1 MRRGRI
7 LILLGLILA
16 IGTAA
21 AVFVLL
27 QGASDQPSTEVEREE
42 VVVASQPIAEDELV
56 DGRLE
61 MRAIP
66 IELIPET
73 ALRNLEGT
81 TGMLAAGPI
90 PQGTVIQ
97 PALLVSPEQL
107 AREGELG
114 KVIEPGFQA
123 VALPIDELSAVSYG
137 IQPGDNIDILMTFA
151 FIDIDPEEQIIEPLC
166 PPDCGTAGEGEAV
179 QAISTLQRPRRT
191 AQLTLQDV
199 EVLGVG
205 RWNFLPPPT
214 EQQQAAIE
222 DGQVPQ
228 TEPPQFITVMLSPQ
242 DALVLKLAREYGASI
257 QLAVRAQDDH
267 QTFTTQQVTLD
278 YILARFGVSV
288 PNKQPFS
295 LLAPIEEAAP

>member
-27 QGASDQPSTEVEREE
+27 QGASDQPATEVKREE

-61 MRAIP
+61 LRAVP
-66 IELIPET
+66 VELIPEA
-73 ALRNLEGT
+73 ALRSLDGT

-97 PALLVSPEQL
+97 PELLVSPEQL

-114 KVIEPGFQA
+114 KVIEPGYQA

-137 IQPGDNIDILMTFA
+137 IQAGDNIDILMTFA
-151 FIDIDPEEQIIEPLC
+151 FIDVDMETQIIEPLC
-166 PPDCGTAGEGEAV
+166 PPDCGTAGEGESIE
-179 QAISTLQRPRRT
+179 AISTLQRPRRV

-205 RWNFLPPPT
+205 RWNFVPPPT
-214 EQQQAAIE
+214 EQQQAA
-222 DGQVPQ
+222 V
-228 TEPPQFITVMLSPQ
+228 
-242 DALVLKLAREYGASI
+242 
-257 QLAVRAQDDH
+257 
-267 QTFTTQQVTLD
+267 
-278 YILARFGVSV
+278 
-288 PNKQPFS
+288 
-295 LLAPIEEAAP
+295 EE